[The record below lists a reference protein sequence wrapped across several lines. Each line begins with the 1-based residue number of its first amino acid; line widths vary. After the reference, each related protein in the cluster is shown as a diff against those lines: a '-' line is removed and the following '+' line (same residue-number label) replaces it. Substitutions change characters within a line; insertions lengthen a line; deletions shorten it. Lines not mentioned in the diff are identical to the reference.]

1 MTRRIKSFIKNN
13 KTTILISSVSSIVTV
28 FVAATVFTAMISTG
42 FISIS
47 GAGTTQTGTIKTD
60 LVAEESTIIDVV
72 KKANPAVVSIVI
84 TKDLP
89 AIERYY
95 QQYDPFGG
103 SSLPSNNQDDSTEQT
118 VGGGSGFFVTSDGY
132 VVTNCHVVEDSSA
145 SYTVVDSDGKKYT
158 AKILAKDPTMD
169 VAILKV
175 SGKNFKYLTFGDSDK
190 IKLGQT
196 AIAIGNALAEYQNSI
211 SKGIISGLS
220 RSITASDTSG
230 NTEQLEGVIQTDA
243 AINLGN
249 SGGPLLDI
257 RGNVIGVNVAIDS
270 EAENISFALPGN
282 MVKNI
287 AESVIKT
294 GAIVKPYLGVR
305 YTQVTDSI
313 VEKNNLSVDYGAIV
327 MRGSSDDEL
336 AVIPGSPAD
345 KAGIVEND
353 IILSIDGVKLDGSHS
368 LVHLVRQKQIGQTVN
383 LTILHDGKQKN
394 ISVKLE
400 KAPSNL

>member
-1 MTRRIKSFIKNN
+1 MIRRIKSFIKNN
-13 KTTILISSVSSIVTV
+13 RTTILISSASSIFTV
-28 FVAATVFTAMISTG
+28 FVAAAIFAAMISAG
-42 FISIS
+42 AISLN
-47 GAGTTQTGTIKTD
+47 GADTPQIETVKTD
-60 LVAEESTIIDVV
+60 SIAEESRVIDVV
-72 KKANPAVVSIVI
+72 AKANPAVVSIVI

-89 AIERYY
+89 AIEQYY
-95 QQYDPFGG
+95 QQYDPFSGT
-103 SSLPSNNQDDSTEQT
+103 SLPSNNQDDTAEQT
-118 VGGGSGFFVTSDGY
+118 IGGGSGFFVSSDGY
-132 VVTNCHVVEDSSA
+132 IVTNCHVVEDSSA
-145 SYTVVDSDGKKYT
+145 NYTAVTNDGKKYSV
-158 AKILAKDPTMD
+158 KILAKDSTMD

-175 SGKNFKYLTFGDSDK
+175 NGNNFKYLTFGDSNN

-230 NTEQLEGVIQTDA
+230 NSEYLEGVIQTDA

-282 MVKNI
+282 MVKSI

-294 GAIVKPYLGVR
+294 GHIVKPYLGVR

-313 VEKNNLSVDYGAIV
+313 KEENNLSVDYGAIV
-327 MRGSSDDEL
+327 MRGSSSDEL

-353 IILSIDGVKLDGSHS
+353 IILSIDGVKLDGDHS
-368 LVHLVRQKQIGQTVN
+368 LVYLVRQKQIGQTVR
-383 LTILHDGKQKN
+383 LKILHDGKEKE

-400 KAPSNL
+400 EAPSNL